1 MTTRHDIER
10 RHGLARAASLTMAA
24 WRIRVRRGREEWR
37 RRGDVAVTGAHACT
51 SWSRPVPLPAFA
63 RCEGWSSLRIFI
75 LPEADQLWREEH
87 VKARKSPAC
96 LRRTY
101 VVNAPPGVP
110 SLRVLNAPPCVPRLA
125 PASDMPK
132 IPMPHACTSPR
143 ASSASPLRKLVP
155 ALLARVRCV
164 IYRRG

>member
-37 RRGDVAVTGAHACT
+37 RRGDVAVTGAQACT

-96 LRRTY
+96 LLRTY
-101 VVNAPPGVP
+101 VVNAPP
-110 SLRVLNAPPCVPRLA
+110 CVPKLA